1 MDKEQKEILIEAVK
15 VLGAENTA
23 IKFIEEMS
31 EAQQTVC
38 KWLEGIANYEHI
50 CEEMADVSITFYKF
64 AYVLFQEK
72 PWTKT
77 FFEQIQADKIQSLK
91 ELIHEN
97 KNNPH

>member
-1 MDKEQKEILIEAVK
+1 MDKEQKEILIDAVR
-15 VLGAENTA
+15 VLGEENTA

-31 EAQQTVC
+31 EATQTVC
-38 KWLEGIANYEHI
+38 KWLEGIADYNHI

-72 PWTKT
+72 PWTKAL
-77 FFEQIQADKIQSLK
+77 FEQMQADKIQGLK

-97 KNNPH
+97 ENYPH